1 MVERMG
7 LHREAMISTSWAPRN
22 FGTGTVA
29 HPEIGLPSSTMP
41 YGLTTGIRTRNQR
54 ISKSSPLTIILRQG
68 VKCDLILTFRTA
80 EQSMS
85 LSSHVPTREVGGRCR
100 AHDK

>member
-7 LHREAMISTSWAPRN
+7 LHREAMISTSWTPRN

-68 VKCDLILTFRTA
+68 VKCDAIDFPDRGTINF
-80 EQSMS
+80 
-85 LSSHVPTREVGGRCR
+85 
-100 AHDK
+100 